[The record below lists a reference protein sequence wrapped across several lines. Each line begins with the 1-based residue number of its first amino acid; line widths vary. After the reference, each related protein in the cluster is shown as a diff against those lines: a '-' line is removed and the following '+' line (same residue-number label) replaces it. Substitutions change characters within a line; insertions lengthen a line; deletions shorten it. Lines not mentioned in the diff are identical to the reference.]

1 MNLGHRHMNVI
12 LDSLSHKNFNLLKNY
27 SSSTCNPI
35 IIHHE
40 KIEDFVEFPFRF
52 DSAFYVLKNS
62 TTVYSLY
69 KISPNSKNLEIEII
83 PIEEFSQSLK

>member
-1 MNLGHRHMNVI
+1 MNVI
-12 LDSLSHKNFNLLKNY
+12 LDSLSQKNLNLIKNY
-27 SSSTCNPI
+27 SSSSSTCNPI